1 MDITASDI
9 EKVLARITDE
19 GLRQDIGAIIDA
31 LLEQNKLLQDR
42 VALLERQ
49 LFGSKSEKKKLT
61 KDQSNTGTD
70 LAALFDASECD
81 EITTVQTT
89 ETITYTRNKPSRNRR
104 GRFDTSTLPQ
114 RTDIHDLPDAEKF
127 CNQCNGELEHIGDDE
142 SQQVES
148 IPAQHIL
155 VKHVCPKYACRC
167 CNIIVSGK
175 KEPSAIPKAMVGN
188 SVIAQVVVDKYVNH
202 LPIYRQAQIYTRQ
215 GFAIDDI
222 TIGRW
227 IMKLGSILQPLHKAL
242 WKLLLENT
250 YLQVDETPT
259 LCLESKK
266 KCYMWV
272 YTAFQDRRPNL
283 VIFDFQMTRGQI
295 AVNTKLHGFKG
306 VVQTDGYG
314 GYNTIRKRPDI
325 VGIGCGAHIRRK
337 FDAVNHLAED
347 KSPAANK
354 VIDYFK
360 KLYDIEDI
368 IRQKVLQPEQCKKLR
383 QEQAK
388 PILNELHSYLTE
400 LLPQVPPKSP
410 LGKAIIYALDEWPY
424 WVQYIEHG
432 DAFIDTNWVENQI
445 RPFGIGRRNWL
456 FIGNQSGGETSA
468 LLYSLTQ
475 SAKLNNL
482 DPWHYIFYILN
493 HVHDLRKGNIKAE
506 NLLPHNVNPDDVA
519 NLATQHIEKFTKL
532 LHELNNSS

>member
-1 MDITASDI
+1 MEITSSAIEKTLGRIKDI
-9 EKVLARITDE
+9 E
-19 GLRQDIGAIIDA
+19 LRQEIGAIINT

-42 VALLERQ
+42 VSLLERQ
-49 LFGSKSEKKKLT
+49 LFGSKSEKHKPT
-61 KDQSNTGTD
+61 KDDENSGTEVTV
-70 LAALFDASECD
+70 LFDTTECD
-81 EITTVQTT
+81 EITVVQTK
-89 ETITYTRNKPSRNRR
+89 ETITYTRNKPSRNKR
-104 GRFDTSTLPQ
+104 GRFDTSTLAQ
-114 RTDIHDLPDAEKF
+114 RTDIHDLSDNEKF
-127 CNQCNGELEHIGDDE
+127 CNKCNGQLEHIGNDE

-155 VKHVCPKYACRC
+155 VKHVCCKYTCRL
-167 CNIIVSGK
+167 CNTIVSGN

-215 GFAIDDI
+215 GFVVDDV

-227 IMKLGSILQPLHKAL
+227 IMQLGSILQPLYKAL
-242 WKLLLENT
+242 WKVLLENN

-272 YTAFQDRRPNL
+272 YAAFKDRRPNL

-314 GYNTIRKRPDI
+314 GYNTLRKRQDI
-325 VGIGCGAHIRRK
+325 VGLGCGAHIRRK
-337 FDAVNHLAED
+337 FDAVNHLAEG

-354 VIDYFK
+354 VIEYFK

-368 IRQKVLQPEQCKKLR
+368 IRQNILKPEQCKNLR
-383 QEQAK
+383 QEQAQ
-388 PILNELHSYLTE
+388 PILNELHNYLTE

-410 LGKAIIYALDEWPY
+410 LGKAVIYALDEWQY
-424 WVQYIEHG
+424 WVSYINHG

-445 RPFGIGRRNWL
+445 RPFGVGRRNWL
-456 FIGNQSGGETSA
+456 FIGNQNGGETSA

-482 DPWHYIFYILN
+482 DPWHYIFYVLH
-493 HVHDLRKGNIKAE
+493 HVHDLRKGLIKAE
-506 NLLPHNVNPDDVA
+506 DLLPHNINPDA
-519 NLATQHIEKFTKL
+519 INNLATLHIEKFTKL
-532 LHELNNSS
+532 LHELNDSS